1 MSISSKTSKFV
12 VGVDNKKHDAAP
24 NDNGDDD
31 DDDYMSDKFLINDNS
46 SQKTSLL
53 HSHKQKYEH
62 ERYKRRMECQP
73 KSKQIIKAMEEEKRQ
88 AGLSKPL
95 LDPENKG
102 FRLLQKMM
110 TKTNDKIGSSSSCDQ
125 ETNLKR
131 KTVEQLIMERRPIDI
146 ELRIGRKGL
155 GHESSVRNKRL
166 KSESINKDNKRNFD
180 QIDQDKFLRYR
191 VEKSEKL
198 LAKKDYFSL
207 QKICYNLDHQ
217 SNESITGS
225 PPPPPQ
231 EEWYWPKEF
240 LAALRAKNDDEE
252 NEDEKNDDDE
262 DEDDDENEIDYQ
274 ERLEQLDHYVRSEY
288 FYCLWCGCRYDSNVD
303 LIDNCPGNTRQ
314 LH

>member
-180 QIDQDKFLRYR
+180 QIDQDKFLRY
-191 VEKSEKL
+191 
-198 LAKKDYFSL
+198 
-207 QKICYNLDHQ
+207 Q
-217 SNESITGS
+217 
-225 PPPPPQ
+225 
-231 EEWYWPKEF
+231 
-240 LAALRAKNDDEE
+240 
-252 NEDEKNDDDE
+252 
-262 DEDDDENEIDYQ
+262 
-274 ERLEQLDHYVRSEY
+274 RLEQLDHYVRSEY
-288 FYCLWCGCRYDSNVD
+288 FYCLWCGCRYDSNDD